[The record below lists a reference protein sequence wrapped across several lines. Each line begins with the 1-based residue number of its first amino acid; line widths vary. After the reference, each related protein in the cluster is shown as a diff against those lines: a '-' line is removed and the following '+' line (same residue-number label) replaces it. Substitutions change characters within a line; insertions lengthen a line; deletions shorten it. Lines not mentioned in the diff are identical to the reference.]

1 MPSRT
6 FSAVLHHVAATLVVL
21 LMIGAAIASAQEQVL
36 YSFYDS
42 GGSVLPEA
50 GVISDASG
58 DLYGV
63 TFYSGAYGMGTVYK
77 LTRNGGAWQET
88 ILHSFNIDGVDGFFP
103 TGKLVFDSAG
113 NLYGTTQFGGTGNC
127 SNGLGCGTAF
137 KLAPASDGSWT
148 ETILHDFLGT
158 DGWQVYAGLTFDL
171 SGNLYG
177 TTVNGGAFGW
187 GTLYQLSPKK
197 NGTWTFHQLHQF
209 SGGMDG
215 GVPWGSVILDADR
228 NIYGV
233 ASQGGGVSAPCP
245 YGCGVAFELVHNPT
259 GKTHWTGK
267 ILRNFTTKAGDGH
280 FPTGSLLL
288 DAAGNLY
295 GTTAQGGG
303 SVDAGIVF
311 ELMPSSGGQ
320 WKEKVLHNFNDSSS
334 DGVNPSASLIFD
346 SAGNL
351 YSTTLSG
358 GSAGEGT
365 VFELKPAGGKWTE
378 TILHSFSADDGD
390 GNNPNGG
397 VVFGSSGI
405 LYGVTGGGGQSQE
418 GAVFEIEH

>member
-233 ASQGGGVSAPCP
+233 ASQGGGVSA
-245 YGCGVAFELVHNPT
+245 
-259 GKTHWTGK
+259 
-267 ILRNFTTKAGDGH
+267 
-280 FPTGSLLL
+280 
-288 DAAGNLY
+288 AAL
-295 GTTAQGGG
+295 TA
-303 SVDAGIVF
+303 AAW
-311 ELMPSSGGQ
+311 PS
-320 WKEKVLHNFNDSSS
+320 N
-334 DGVNPSASLIFD
+334 
-346 SAGNL
+346 
-351 YSTTLSG
+351 
-358 GSAGEGT
+358 
-365 VFELKPAGGKWTE
+365 
-378 TILHSFSADDGD
+378 
-390 GNNPNGG
+390 
-397 VVFGSSGI
+397 
-405 LYGVTGGGGQSQE
+405 
-418 GAVFEIEH
+418 